1 MDPRRPGAGVTGPGR
16 VLGGRYRLDSHL
28 GSGAQGAVWRGRDL
42 SLDRAIAV
50 KVIPAGGDSPGDA
63 RDGERW
69 FHREARAMARIRK
82 HSCLAEIHDHGADG
96 GLLYTVME
104 YIEGE
109 SLAARLRAGRQPSL
123 EQTVRWTKQICSALA
138 HVHAADVVHRDVKPG
153 NVVVDAAEGHAHLVD
168 FGLARLPGGSS
179 SSSGRP
185 VGSLAYMSP
194 EHFAGRVVA
203 GSDLYSLG
211 CVMYEML
218 TGRTPFGHLR
228 EWVAFAN
235 HHTYVDPEPPR
246 ALRPGIPGPL
256 DHLVMRLLEKDPA
269 DRPPD
274 AGAVERAVEQVEF
287 VSDDSH
293 RPHVDSRH
301 VDEIRRLERYIEH
314 HAGGPR
320 AMDAEVL
327 DARSRHAGLTGR
339 SGDPRGAAALYQR
352 LGEDCSDGLPPGDRR
367 TFDAFREAA
376 RWTERPHC

>member
-1 MDPRRPGAGVTGPGR
+1 MTESGR
-16 VLGGRYRLDSHL
+16 VLDGRYRLDSHL
-28 GSGAQGAVWRGRDL
+28 GSGAQGAVWLGRDL

-50 KVIPAGGDSPGDA
+50 KVIRASGGDSPEGA
-63 RDGERW
+63 RDDERW
-69 FHREARAMARIRK
+69 FRREARVMARIRK
-82 HSCLAEIHDHGADG
+82 HPRLAEIHDHGADG

-138 HVHAADVVHRDVKPG
+138 HVHAAGVVHRDVKPG
-153 NVVVDAAEGHAHLVD
+153 NVVVDSAEGHAHLVD
-168 FGLARLPGGSS
+168 FGLARLPGGSF
-179 SSSGRP
+179 SSGQP
-185 VGSLAYMSP
+185 VGSLGYMSP

-211 CVMYEML
+211 CVMYELL
-218 TGRTPFGHLR
+218 TGRSPFGHLR

-235 HHTYVDPEPPR
+235 HHTTVVPEPPR

-287 VSDDSH
+287 VSDDSL

-314 HAGGPR
+314 HAGGSR
-320 AMDAEVL
+320 AMDPEVL
-327 DARSRHAGLTGR
+327 DARYRHAGLTGR

-352 LGEDCSDGLPPGDRR
+352 LAEDCSDRLPPGDRR

-376 RWTERPHC
+376 RWTERPH